1 MMAETQHFCLRWNNY
16 QSSITSAFENLRDDE
31 DFVDVT
37 LACDGKSL
45 KAHRV
50 VLSACSPYFRELLKS
65 TPCKHP
71 VIVLQ
76 DVAFADLHALV
87 EFIYHGEV
95 NVHQR
100 NLSSF
105 LKTAEVL
112 RVSGLTQQADEREE
126 VPVPPHSSFPRNALH
141 HSLMDDTFFTSPH
154 SPPVHSTP
162 TGVPVNQLLR
172 RAAMAGGGGAITGF
186 GRRERRMSPD
196 HQHHNLQDPS
206 ADQSQI
212 PITNKRA
219 RTSEPTTE
227 TAPCPSQQQQPSPA
241 DFSTSNFPS
250 GKQSHQGNIKMEAE
264 GNGGGERETSP
275 SPNGRN
281 VMDGV
286 KSEPAE
292 HCGTGGDVE
301 NSTDSVEQADE
312 TRQQQTKGEQDD
324 HDSVQGQPPSYLSAA
339 ESKLF
344 GSITSAGSFNFSMAA
359 LAADPITG
367 IGGQPLQGNTETP
380 PGTSSQAVLPVGFEA
395 LQEMDG
401 VLLHEC
407 NTAKLSLEAR
417 SAQSSTSDFSHCGVR
432 YHCSQCEKSFTRS
445 WSLQRHIDDVHS
457 QCHTRTFVCN
467 ICSRQYSTRSSLISH
482 RSQAHKT
489 SVTQNSVNMTSILRT
504 VM

>member
-380 PGTSSQAVLPVGFEA
+380 PGTSSQGVVAGEEYRCEPCGKTLTSLQRLRRHVQNVHTHPTKVPVCNICNKVYSTLNSLRNHKSIYHRVRKPPDSQEKTYLSSASRSDDVKESDSEA
-395 LQEMDG
+395 LQE
-401 VLLHEC
+401 
-407 NTAKLSLEAR
+407 KF
-417 SAQSSTSDFSHCGVR
+417 DF
-432 YHCSQCEKSFTRS
+432 
-445 WSLQRHIDDVHS
+445 
-457 QCHTRTFVCN
+457 
-467 ICSRQYSTRSSLISH
+467 
-482 RSQAHKT
+482 
-489 SVTQNSVNMTSILRT
+489 
-504 VM
+504 